1 MNTLLDIATRVH
13 NHNYKLDPIF
23 RSMLDQDFYKLLM
36 GQLIWKLHPDVEAT
50 FAMKNR
56 TRSVRLA
63 HVIDEAALREQLDH
77 ARTVRLTKAER
88 IWLTGNT
95 FYGKAQIFE
104 KGYLDWLSD
113 YRLPEYELRAAS
125 DGTYQLTF
133 PGRWLDTTFW
143 EIPALSIVNEMKTR
157 AALADH
163 GRFELDVT
171 YARAKAKLWEKIERL
186 QVLGRE
192 GPLKISDF
200 GTRRR
205 HSFLW
210 QRWAVQAMQE
220 GLGDQFTGTSNAL
233 LAMENGLEAIG
244 TNAHELPMVYAA
256 LTNQHYEALKAAQYD
271 VLRDWADMYDGNLL
285 VFLPDTFGT
294 TQFLKDAPDWVAKW
308 KGFRPDSKEPVA
320 AGEEAIT
327 WWKERGED
335 PTQKLAIFSD
345 GMDVEAIERSVRHF
359 RGKINVAIGWGTN
372 LTNDFRGCS
381 PKSDDR
387 LDPISLVC
395 KVKDAKRAAD
405 PKPVHGAVKI
415 SDNPEKATGDSDD
428 VRHYLAV
435 FGYAGQDAR
444 PVTV

>member
-1 MNTLLDIATRVH
+1 MSTLTDIATRVH

-36 GQLIWKLHPDVEAT
+36 GQLIWKLHPKVEAT

-56 TRSVRLA
+56 TKSVRLA
-63 HVIDEAALREQLDH
+63 EAIDERALREQLDH
-77 ARTVRLTKAER
+77 ARTVQLTRAER
-88 IWLTGNT
+88 IWLAGNT
-95 FYGKAQIFE
+95 FYGKTQIFQKE
-104 KGYLDWLSD
+104 YLDWLSG
-113 YRLPEYELRAAS
+113 YRLPEYHLRPLQ
-125 DGTYQLTF
+125 DGTYMLTF
-133 PGRWLDTTFW
+133 QGRWLDTTFW
-143 EIPALSIVNEMKTR
+143 EIPALSIVNEMRTR
-157 AALADH
+157 TALADH
-163 GRFELDVT
+163 GRFELDIT
-171 YARAKAKLWEKIERL
+171 YARAKARLWDKVERL
-186 QVLGRE
+186 QALGRE

-256 LTNQHYEALKAAQYD
+256 LTNQSEKSLKAAQYR
-271 VLRDWADMYDGNLL
+271 VLDDWQSLYDGNLL

-294 TQFLKDAPDWVAKW
+294 TQFLRDAPDWVAEW

-320 AGEEAIT
+320 AGEEAIA
-327 WWKERGED
+327 WWRIHGED
-335 PTQKLAIFSD
+335 PAQKLAIFSD
-345 GMDVEAIERSVRHF
+345 GMDVDSIERSVRHF
-359 RGKINVAIGWGTN
+359 RGKVNVAIGWGTN

-381 PKSDDR
+381 PKGDDR

-395 KVKDAKRAAD
+395 KVRDARR
-405 PKPVHGAVKI
+405 PGQEKPQGAVKI
-415 SDNPEKATGDSDD
+415 SDNPEKATGQEAD

-435 FGYAGQDAR
+435 FGHAGQDAR